1 VQKEVGYGVARI
13 FITGST
19 DGLGLAAARTLLD
32 EGHEVLLHARSR
44 KRAAVLSDLAPR
56 ARGVAIGDLSSA
68 ADTRAVADQV
78 NALGRMDAVIHNAGI
93 YLEPARDTTPEGH
106 ARTLAVN
113 VLAPY
118 LLTAWIDRPDRLIY
132 LSSGMHRQGGGSLDD
147 IDWTRRK
154 WNASQAYSESKLY
167 LTAFAL
173 AVARRWPDVSSNA
186 VDPGWVPTKMG
197 GPGASDDLEEGHL
210 TQTWLAV
217 SEDPAA
223 KVSGGYWHHR
233 KRMPPA
239 AEALDPDFRE
249 KIVEK
254 LKELTGV
261 RVL

>member
-1 VQKEVGYGVARI
+1 MASV

-32 EGHEVLLHARSR
+32 EGHEVVLHARNR
-44 KRAAVLSDLAPR
+44 RRAAVLSDLAPR
-56 ARGVAIGDLSSA
+56 AKGMAIGDLGSA
-68 ADTRAVADQV
+68 VETRAVADQV
-78 NALGRMDAVIHNAGI
+78 NALGRMDAVIHNAGV
-93 YLEPARDTTPEGH
+93 YLESARGSTPEGH
-106 ARTLAVN
+106 ATTLAVN
-113 VLAPY
+113 VLGPY
-118 LLTAWIDRPDRLIY
+118 MLTAWIDRPGRLIY
-132 LSSGMHRQGGGSLDD
+132 LSSGMHREGGGGGTFDD

-154 WNASQAYSESKLY
+154 WNASKAYSESKLY

-173 AVARRWPDVSSNA
+173 AVARRWPDVSSHA

-197 GPGASDDLEEGHL
+197 GPGATDDLEEGHL
-210 TQTWLAV
+210 AQTWLAV

-233 KRMPPA
+233 ERTAPA

-249 KIVEK
+249 RVVEK
-254 LKELTGV
+254 VKELTGV

>member
-1 VQKEVGYGVARI
+1 MASV
-13 FITGST
+13 FITGSS

-32 EGHEVLLHARSR
+32 EGHEVVLHARSR

-56 ARGVAIGDLSSA
+56 AKGVAIGDLSSA
-68 ADTRAVADQV
+68 AETRDLADQV
-78 NALGRMDAVIHNAGI
+78 NALGRMDAVIHNAGV
-93 YLEPARDTTPEGH
+93 YLEPARGSTPEGH
-106 ARTLAVN
+106 ARTMAVN

-118 LLTAWIDRPDRLIY
+118 MLTAWIHRPDRLIY

-147 IDWTRRK
+147 IDWTRRP
-154 WNASQAYSESKLY
+154 WNASKAYSESKIF

-197 GPGASDDLEEGHL
+197 GPGATDDLEQGHL

-233 KRMPPA
+233 KRTAPA
-239 AEALDPDFRE
+239 AEALDRGFQE
-249 KIVEK
+249 GLIAK
-254 LKELTGV
+254 LEELTGV
-261 RVL
+261 EVF

>member
-1 VQKEVGYGVARI
+1 
-13 FITGST
+13 
-19 DGLGLAAARTLLD
+19 
-32 EGHEVLLHARSR
+32 
-44 KRAAVLSDLAPR
+44 
-56 ARGVAIGDLSSA
+56 
-68 ADTRAVADQV
+68 
-78 NALGRMDAVIHNAGI
+78 
-93 YLEPARDTTPEGH
+93 
-106 ARTLAVN
+106 
-113 VLAPY
+113 
-118 LLTAWIDRPDRLIY
+118 
-132 LSSGMHRQGGGSLDD
+132 MHYEGGGSLDD

-154 WNASQAYSESKLY
+154 WNASQAYSDSKLY

-173 AVARRWPDVSSNA
+173 AVARRWPDVLSNA

-197 GPGASDDLEEGHL
+197 GSGATDDLEEGHL

-233 KRMPPA
+233 KRAAPA

-249 KIVEK
+249 KLIEK

>member
-1 VQKEVGYGVARI
+1 MARV
-13 FITGST
+13 FITGSS

-32 EGHEVLLHARSR
+32 QGHEVVLHARSR
-44 KRAAVLSDLAPR
+44 KRAEAVADLAPR
-56 ARGVAIGDLSSA
+56 ALGVAIGDLSSA
-68 ADTRAVADQV
+68 ADTRSLAGQV
-78 NALGRMDAVIHNAGI
+78 NALGRMDAVIHNAGV
-93 YLEPARDTTPEGH
+93 YLEPARGSTPEGH
-106 ARTLAVN
+106 ARTLAIN
-113 VLAPY
+113 ILAPY

-132 LSSGMHRQGGGSLDD
+132 LSSGMHREGGGSLDD

-154 WNASQAYSESKLY
+154 WNASQAYSETKLY
-167 LTAFAL
+167 LVALAL
-173 AVARRWPDVSSNA
+173 AVARRWPNVLSNA

-197 GPGASDDLEEGHL
+197 GPGAPDDLDQGHL

-233 KRMPPA
+233 KREAPA

-249 KIVEK
+249 SLVEK